1 MLTSVLTGATLVLA
15 VRNGHRAGLKDGRNV
30 KRNVV
35 VNSSIIAHA
44 LAILVAGL
52 SVGVRVVKCFR
63 VMVRVMTVGEPVCV
77 PDA

>member
-1 MLTSVLTGATLVLA
+1 
-15 VRNGHRAGLKDGRNV
+15 
-30 KRNVV
+30 
-35 VNSSIIAHA
+35 
-44 LAILVAGL
+44 VAGL